1 MKQTKLSFG
10 EQCYNFGALN
20 DVIVVDVQSLREIKD
35 RIERGYEDDG
45 ENKQ

>member
-20 DVIVVDVQSLREIKD
+20 DVIVVDVNTIEEIKK
-35 RIERGYEDDG
+35 RMEERE
-45 ENKQ
+45 